1 VHTNDNI
8 LIPGNAPGRMAFWK
22 TADPEDCIPFYDF
35 IEEKDPNTGFDVDF
49 GKIMT
54 GHTMRC
60 TPTGSMYTPSNY
72 PTPTPTI
79 AAPPQPPP
87 LTTDGAGSFGGIV
100 GEIPANNIGP
110 SPIPTTSAP
119 PQPPPS
125 TTDGAGSFGGIVG
138 EVPADSIGLQTTQTP
153 PSQPPAQTPQ
163 PQAQIFDGDA
173 GDQGAVALSL
183 NPGCPAG
190 TWEAIPPEQTIM
202 ASSKAKIRRRSFDH
216 TSILERRA
224 ALENKRDFCVDR
236 LTISHL
242 TEHTATVVCQSETSW
257 GPDFV
262 SVAEG
267 LYCDMCEKMLWNLC
281 TGPGATYCFDLVARE
296 LRFSGD
302 LKTRDL
308 DEGSTGEEELA
319 SLRKRYAKVD
329 EWKI

>member
-1 VHTNDNI
+1 MHTNDNI

-22 TADPEDCIPFYDF
+22 TADPGDCIPFYDF

-60 TPTGSMYTPSNY
+60 TPTGSMYTPSDY

-79 AAPPQPPP
+79 A
-87 LTTDGAGSFGGIV
+87 
-100 GEIPANNIGP
+100 
-110 SPIPTTSAP
+110 AP

-138 EVPADSIGLQTTQTP
+138 EVPADNIGLQTTQTP
-153 PSQPPAQTPQ
+153 PSQPPAQTTQ
-163 PQAQIFDGDA
+163 PQAQIFNGDA

-183 NPGCPAG
+183 NPGGPAG

-202 ASSKAKIRRRSFDH
+202 ASSKAKIRRHSLDH
-216 TSILERRA
+216 TSILKRRA

-242 TEHTATVVCQSETSW
+242 SEHTATVVCQSETSW

>member
-1 VHTNDNI
+1 MHTNDNI
-8 LIPGNAPGRMAFWK
+8 LITGNAPGRMAFWK

-49 GKIMT
+49 GNIMT

-72 PTPTPTI
+72 PTATPTK
-79 AAPPQPPP
+79 AAHPP
-87 LTTDGAGSFGGIV
+87 
-100 GEIPANNIGP
+100 
-110 SPIPTTSAP
+110 
-119 PQPPPS
+119 PPPS
-125 TTDGAGSFGGIVG
+125 TTDGAGSFGGIIG
-138 EVPADSIGLQTTQTP
+138 EILANNIGLQITQTP
-153 PSQPPAQTPQ
+153 PSQPLAQTTQ
-163 PQAQIFDGDA
+163 PQAQTFNGDA

-183 NPGCPAG
+183 NPGGPAG

-202 ASSKAKIRRRSFDH
+202 ASSKAKSRRRSLDH
-216 TSILERRA
+216 TSIMERRA

-242 TEHTATVVCQSETSW
+242 SEHTATVVCQSETSW

-308 DEGSTGEEELA
+308 AEGSAGEEELV

-329 EWKI
+329 EWKN